1 MIGNLFTVADPAPA
15 ALRVALADL
24 LALSESAVD
33 VADADGAQEGRNWEA
48 PVLCTYRRLPPGDL
62 LLELDVTVEERTAG
76 RLTEGSLARGLAVRT
91 GGSVLHPS
99 AVELPSAYWVATVDG
114 RSVRCR
120 LEAVDRDEDTAYRV
134 DAVEEPVADLPGAKI
149 ETLPEI
155 LDRERIETPVADA
168 FLAGYPTGTTATVQG
183 RVHYA
188 LRVWERLVRRMESDW
203 SPSGRYRQDLFGRDL
218 EARDDLASAAG
229 RVGAPYAEGLCSAV
243 AQLDAVYR
251 EYTDE
256 NADCGRGGTAEGWW
270 WRRCP
275 RRVPW

>member
-1 MIGNLFTVADPAPA
+1 MANLLVVATQHEASLRRALAEVVPVPQGKVDLADPHRA
-15 ALRVALADL
+15 
-24 LALSESAVD
+24 E
-33 VADADGAQEGRNWEA
+33 RNRGA
-48 PVLCTYRRLPPGDL
+48 PVLCTYRLLPPGDL
-62 LLELDVTVEERTAG
+62 ALELDVTVEAG
-76 RLTEGSLARGLAVRT
+76 IAAGLATRT
-91 GGSVLHPS
+91 GSSVLHP
-99 AVELPSAYWVATVDG
+99 AQIGMPSAYWVATVDG

-134 DAVEEPVADLPGAKI
+134 DAVEEPVADLPGANV
-149 ETLPEI
+149 EVLSEI
-155 LDRERIETPVADA
+155 LDREHIETPVADA

-183 RVHYA
+183 HVHYA

-203 SPSGRYRQDLFGRDL
+203 SPSGRYRQDLFRRDL
-218 EARDDLASAAG
+218 GARDDLASAAG
-229 RVGAPYAEGLCSAV
+229 RVGAPYAEGLRSSV

-256 NADCGRGGTAEGWW
+256 DADCGRGGAAEGWW